1 MSDPI
6 KVSKQDPYVQRWM
19 TALLQFDATLPRP
32 IAEAMARNAMRG
44 TVGNVLKQLDEGLA
58 KLETIRVED
67 LAGSE
72 ARTILAVLIQMNQ
85 RVAQLQENIRALW
98 NPPDA

>member
-1 MSDPI
+1 MNDPS
-6 KVSKQDPYVQRWM
+6 KTSKQESYVQRWM

-44 TVGNVLKQLDEGLA
+44 TVGNVLKQLDEGLG
-58 KLETIRVED
+58 KLEIIRVEE

-85 RVAQLQENIRALW
+85 RVAQLQEAIRELW